1 MPIKVNHH
9 KLQMA
14 AARLQ
19 FLFPTSMP
27 ISYNHEDQPAQNFSI
42 TLRPKGAF
50 WLIPCFLC
58 SNQCDIDT
66 FFYLV
71 SIGQFRVGE

>member
-14 AARLQ
+14 AAPSA

-27 ISYNHEDQPAQNFSI
+27 ISYNQEDQPAQNVSL
-42 TLRPKGAF
+42 TLHPKGAF
-50 WLIPCFLC
+50 
-58 SNQCDIDT
+58 
-66 FFYLV
+66 
-71 SIGQFRVGE
+71 